1 MNRQIEKLQQETAL
15 STNGAGTAGHH
26 WLKIHTHTHTHKH
39 IHKTLKTDHGLTR
52 RIIIPKL
59 LGRSLAV

>member
-1 MNRQIEKLQQETAL
+1 MNRQIEQLQQEIAL

-26 WLKIHTHTHTHKH
+26 WLKIHTHTHTHTH
-39 IHKTLKTDHGLTR
+39 TTLKMDHGLTCK
-52 RIIIPKL
+52 IKIPKL